1 MLGIVKRTG
10 HMNIE
15 AFTGDD
21 ILSGICFI
29 VQHLQGGGRRG
40 GTGSRRN
47 MDAQQ
52 LLRCLFSLLC
62 VHIQSTF
69 YEIKFKNTP

>member
-40 GTGSRRN
+40 GLGAGGTWMHSSYS
-47 MDAQQ
+47 DVY
-52 LLRCLFSLLC
+52 SLYSVYIFR
-62 VHIQSTF
+62 VHF
-69 YEIKFKNTP
+69 MR